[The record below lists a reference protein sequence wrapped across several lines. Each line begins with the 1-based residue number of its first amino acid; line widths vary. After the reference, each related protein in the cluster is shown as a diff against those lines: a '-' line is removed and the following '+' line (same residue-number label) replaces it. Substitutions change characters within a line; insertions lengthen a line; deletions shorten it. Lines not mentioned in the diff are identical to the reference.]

1 MKKYL
6 LLVLTTIAFGQKPFS
21 RQNAHNTFA
30 VKGFAY
36 LNFLAGGYGGE
47 IGLEKGFAKQHSIG
61 IKYVYDVQTP
71 HKEASKENNY
81 KPIDYSHFKIL
92 SYIVEYKYYFDF
104 KFLENYT
111 WSPYLALS
119 YKGGTR
125 TLQND
130 QDYTHDY
137 YYRTIKY
144 NLIGP
149 GLGATILLDQN
160 HSWTMDTQFSYFVGK
175 KEVLTDDDVQSTV
188 SKMDRLRFELLIAYN
203 FDW

>member
-71 HKEASKENNY
+71 HKEASKENNINLLTTAIIRFSPTSLSTSIILILNSLKTIPGRLTLLY
-81 KPIDYSHFKIL
+81 PIK
-92 SYIVEYKYYFDF
+92 EGPERCKMT
-104 KFLENYT
+104 K
-111 WSPYLALS
+111 
-119 YKGGTR
+119 
-125 TLQND
+125 
-130 QDYTHDY
+130 
-137 YYRTIKY
+137 TIRM
-144 NLIGP
+144 
-149 GLGATILLDQN
+149 TII
-160 HSWTMDTQFSYFVGK
+160 T
-175 KEVLTDDDVQSTV
+175 EP
-188 SKMDRLRFELLIAYN
+188 
-203 FDW
+203 